1 MNIKNFKKFAKK
13 PCNFQRVAMRIRMID
28 KYHTF
33 VILIAYYICRGA

>member
-1 MNIKNFKKFAKK
+1 
-13 PCNFQRVAMRIRMID
+13 MRIRMID